1 MRIFQKIFKL
11 LGFRIL
17 KIKKYLKLVNSEKNY
32 ISNLQQIEYYKYL
45 IKDLIIRDKGF
56 NFEISQIKSQN
67 LQDLIVLDLLNF
79 KSEGTFIEAGACD
92 GIINSNTY
100 LLEKEFSWSGLL
112 VEPLQNYYDKLIKN
126 RDSICKN
133 YALYSS
139 VSESAKFLMT
149 DLNDLSTLRGHE
161 NNDIHNENRKKNKVI
176 EVKTRT
182 LSKVLDDE
190 IFPSEI
196 DFLSLDTEGSEFE
209 ILKSFN
215 FNDYKVKVICVEH
228 NVNKN
233 RSLIQELLEKNNYKR
248 IIFPIIE
255 IDDFYIHNSFI
266 PENKIFEF
274 KRL

>member
-1 MRIFQKIFKL
+1 M
-11 LGFRIL
+11 
-17 KIKKYLKLVNSEKNY
+17 
-32 ISNLQQIEYYKYL
+32 
-45 IKDLIIRDKGF
+45 
-56 NFEISQIKSQN
+56 
-67 LQDLIVLDLLNF
+67 
-79 KSEGTFIEAGACD
+79 
-92 GIINSNTY
+92 
-100 LLEKEFSWSGLL
+100 
-112 VEPLQNYYDKLIKN
+112 
-126 RDSICKN
+126 
-133 YALYSS
+133 
-139 VSESAKFLMT
+139 SESAKFLMT

-161 NNDIHNENRKKNKVI
+161 NNDIHNENRKKQSNRS
-176 EVKTRT
+176 KTRT

-190 IFPSEI
+190 TFPSEI